1 MLVSDRRNFLALGSI
16 GGLGFGLSD
25 YLKLKAEDSISS
37 SAKANSVIYIYLPGG
52 FAAQETFD
60 PKPLAPIEYRG
71 PLDSIETSVAGLR
84 FSQNLKDTAKIAN
97 KITVIHSM
105 THGETAHERGTNNMF
120 TGWRPS
126 PALQY
131 PSIGS
136 IISHE
141 LGIKNNLPPYVT
153 VPSVPNE
160 YAGAGFLSHSY
171 SSFSLGS
178 NPEDP
183 NFKVRDLKIP
193 NEIDSKRFDQRKKL
207 LDIINNSEFRKK
219 NQTSDSL
226 IAVDSFYENA
236 FNLMTSNPAV
246 EAFDISKESEE
257 IKEKYGKNSAG
268 MRMLLCRR
276 LIEAGVRFVTMT
288 YGGWDHHDNI
298 GGQINNQLPV
308 FDKAYAALINDLDQ
322 RGLLNS
328 TLVCITTEFGRTPKI
343 NPTAGRDHW
352 PKVFSSVL
360 AGGGVKQGVVYG
372 SSDATSSEPAENPVS
387 PESWAATIYHLLGVD
402 YSKHLNAPGNR
413 PVKII
418 DNGHKH
424 IDDIL
429 I

>member
-1 MLVSDRRNFLALGSI
+1 MLTSSRRNFLTLGSI
-16 GGLGFGLSD
+16 GGLSLGLSD
-25 YLKLKAEDSISS
+25 YLKLKAEDNLNP
-37 SAKANSVIYIYLPGG
+37 SAKANGVIYIYLPGG

-60 PKPLAPIEYRG
+60 PKPLSPIEYRG

-193 NEIDSKRFDQRKKL
+193 NEVDSRRFDQRKRL
-207 LDIINNSEFRKK
+207 LDVVNNSEFRKR
-219 NQTSDSL
+219 NQTSDAL

-246 EAFDISKESEE
+246 EAFDISKETEE

-298 GGQINNQLPV
+298 GGQINNQLPA
-308 FDKAYAALINDLDQ
+308 FDRAYAALINDLDQ

-343 NPTAGRDHW
+343 NKDSGRDHW
-352 PKVFSSVL
+352 PQVNGALLF
-360 AGGGVKQGVVYG
+360 GGGLKHGQVIG
-372 SSDATSSEPAENPVS
+372 STNRLGEYALDRPVDFQ
-387 PESWAATIYHLLGVD
+387 EIIATIYHTLGVD
-402 YSKHLNAPGNR
+402 ISSTTITDTTGR
-413 PVKII
+413 PQFLVENTNMKEFI
-418 DNGHKH
+418 
-424 IDDIL
+424 
-429 I
+429 

>member
-1 MLVSDRRNFLALGSI
+1 MFDRRNFLKIGSI
-16 GGLGFGLSD
+16 GYLGLNLGD
-25 YLKLKAEDSISS
+25 YLKLKAEDNISTQ
-37 SAKANSVIYIYLPGG
+37 AKAQSVIYIYLPGG

-60 PKPLAPIEYRG
+60 PKPLAPVEYKG
-71 PLDSIETSVAGLR
+71 PLDSIETSVVGLR
-84 FSQNLKDTAKIAN
+84 FSQNLKETAKIAN
-97 KITVIHSM
+97 KITVIPSM

-160 YAGAGFLSHSY
+160 YAGAGYLSHSF

-193 NEIDSKRFDQRKKL
+193 NEIDSKRFDQRKRL
-207 LDIINNSEFRKK
+207 LDIVNNSEFRKR
-219 NQTSDSL
+219 NQNSDSL

-246 EAFDISKESEE
+246 DAFDLSKEDDK
-257 IKEKYGKNSAG
+257 IKENYGKNAAG

-276 LIEAGVRFVTMT
+276 LVEAGVRFVTMT

-298 GGQINNQLPV
+298 ASQINNQLPS
-308 FDKAYAALINDLDQ
+308 FDKAFAALINDLDE
-322 RGLLNS
+322 RGLLDS
-328 TLVCITTEFGRTPKI
+328 TLVCVTTEFGRTPKI
-343 NPTAGRDHW
+343 NPNAGRDHW

-360 AGGGVKQGVVYG
+360 AGGGTKRGLVYG
-372 SSDATSSEPAENPVS
+372 SSDATSSEPSENPVG
-387 PESWAATIYHLLGVD
+387 PENWAATIYNLLGID
-402 YSKHLNAPGNR
+402 YTQHLMAPGDR

-418 DNGHKH
+418 DNGFKH
-424 IDDIL
+424 IEAL
-429 I
+429 LV